1 MVLWLDGPNRTFLQT
16 NLFQHKWS
24 YFVFYPAL
32 ILKWLVKVNEVVL
45 CVLPVKDLG
54 LHLITLQEQAEG
66 DELWR
71 LKRACVKVHLVE

>member
-1 MVLWLDGPNRTFLQT
+1 MELLLVLPC
-16 NLFQHKWS
+16 S
-24 YFVFYPAL
+24 YSKVAGKSQRGCFV
-32 ILKWLVKVNEVVL
+32 

>member
-1 MVLWLDGPNRTFLQT
+1 M
-16 NLFQHKWS
+16 
-24 YFVFYPAL
+24 
-32 ILKWLVKVNEVVL
+32 

-71 LKRACVKVHLVE
+71 LKRACVKVHLGERRHRLSRRTFSAVWVATKAVSNREDKVAEMP